1 VSEDQVK
8 LLEKRTAQYVQL
20 RDEIKRIKEAN
31 EEKLAPYKEALE
43 TLNTWLLDY
52 LNNTGAKHIATES
65 GTIYR
70 IIRISASLADAD
82 VFWKFVLENS
92 AWSLIDRRANVT
104 GVQEYATKEGK
115 LPPGVN
121 LNQYSEAGVR
131 RGK

>member
-1 VSEDQVK
+1 VSEEQVK

-20 RDEIKRIKEAN
+20 RDKIKAIKDEN
-31 EEKLAPYKEALE
+31 KEKLVPYEDALE
-43 TLNTWLLDY
+43 ELNTWH
-52 LNNTGAKHIATES
+52 LNTTGAKHIATES

-82 VFWKFVLENS
+82 VFWKFVLENQ

-131 RGK
+131 RGAK